1 MQSIADVINAV
12 NEILYGVH
20 LFISTSTQAIML
32 TFGHNTFGKRTVCNL
47 QTRIQFNKTSRY
59 RLDKIVDQLF
69 LSKSIPN
76 VRFNF
81 TTCHEICK

>member
-32 TFGHNTFGKRTVCNL
+32 TFGHNAFGKRTVYNL
-47 QTRIQFNKTSRY
+47 QT
-59 RLDKIVDQLF
+59 
-69 LSKSIPN
+69 
-76 VRFNF
+76 
-81 TTCHEICK
+81 

>member
-32 TFGHNTFGKRTVCNL
+32 TFGHNAFGKGQCTIYRPEYNL
-47 QTRIQFNKTSRY
+47 TKRHVTELIKLLT
-59 RLDKIVDQLF
+59 
-69 LSKSIPN
+69 
-76 VRFNF
+76 NF
-81 TTCHEICK
+81 FYQRVSPM